1 MAIFPIIEKLGGR
14 DIALLRSQLI
24 DPEVTRNR
32 MRMWHDRG
40 AISKEGQII
49 LMKAAEHAKIAYV
62 AADFEAIVE
71 AAE

>member
-1 MAIFPIIEKLGGR
+1 MADFPIIRKLGGR
-14 DIALLRSQLI
+14 KTALVLAQII
-24 DPEVTRNR
+24 DPSVTQNQ

-40 AISKEGQII
+40 RISSDGQNI